1 MGHYKKNLPKGSRGA
16 RTKGLKKSHN
26 RIYCNLMGSMMIDS
40 DEKTRVLINEIE
52 CLRQRIADL
61 ERCEEER
68 RRTEEIFLELFNAT
82 EEVALLMDRE
92 GMILIANK
100 NAARLYGVPAEKL
113 PGASIYDLIPRDRI
127 QSSKQKVKAVL
138 ETRKPVRFEGKLEE
152 RVFENSLYPVLED
165 GSEVQR
171 IALYVRDITER
182 KRLAAV
188 LIQTEE
194 KYKNI
199 YENAM
204 EGIFQIGP
212 DGRFI
217 SANPS
222 LAHIHGYE
230 SPEALIKDGKNIAS
244 MYVNPEDHRR
254 LINLLFEK
262 GAAQNYEAKMV
273 RRDGSLQ
280 WISVNVR
287 LVKDD
292 RSKPLYYEGT
302 MMDITNRKMAEEALA
317 ESEERYRT
325 AIEHSNDAVSIIRGE
340 TIQYVNRRFVEIFG
354 YDRREEIIGKS
365 VLVVVHPDDQDM
377 VITMNRRRQ
386 RGEHVPVRYEFKG
399 ITKDGRVIYI
409 EVSATSIVY
418 RGTPEYLVYLR
429 DVTERKVAEE
439 VMRNERN
446 RFRTLSEN
454 APFGIIMIDKEGDF
468 EYINPKFKEL
478 FGYSLD
484 DVPNSVQWFK
494 KAFPDPKTRKEVI
507 STWIDYLRS
516 TKPGEKVPRTL
527 PATCKDGT
535 QKIIHFVP
543 VRLAT
548 GEYIVTLED
557 ITERIQAHE
566 ALVKSHQE
574 LERLNRAKTKAV
586 NHISHELRTPLAVIH
601 GTIRLLKRKLKRFLT
616 DTDLKNNMDTLERN
630 LERISEISRETD
642 EIFRISQELEAA
654 AALEDINAL
663 WQRIEDLPDMPPDV
677 RSHFDALKGWINEY
691 LSGKAGQ
698 FQSINLLPFVLDA
711 LERVK
716 QLSGHRRI
724 RFRVDGK
731 NDLFVYLDPLILQNV
746 VEGLLRNAIE
756 NTPDGGTIR
765 LGVEQKNGKIIL
777 HVTDYGVG
785 ITKENQAYIFDGLFH
800 TKETEL
806 YASKKPYDFGA
817 GGKGL
822 DLLRMK
828 VYGQRFGFDLSM
840 TSKRCVYIPTDQDLC
855 PGDISKCP
863 HVASAKE
870 CADSGGTTFTVAFE
884 PRKVSQPGHI

>member
-1 MGHYKKNLPKGSRGA
+1 MAER
-16 RTKGLKKSHN
+16 
-26 RIYCNLMGSMMIDS
+26 
-40 DEKTRVLINEIE
+40 DEKAKALIKEMDS
-52 CLRQRIADL
+52 LRQRIADL
-61 ERCEEER
+61 ERCEGDR
-68 RRTEEIFLELFNAT
+68 KRAEEIFLDLFNAT

-92 GMILIANK
+92 GIILVANK
-100 NAARLYGVPAEKL
+100 NAARLYGVPVEKL

-127 QSSKQKVKAVL
+127 RSGKEKVKTVL

-152 RVFENSLYPVLED
+152 KVFENSLYPVLED

-182 KRLAAV
+182 KRLAAI
-188 LIQTEE
+188 LKQTEK

-222 LAHIHGYE
+222 LSHIHGYD
-230 SPEALIKDGKNIAS
+230 SPEALMKDGKDIAS
-244 MYVNPEDHRR
+244 MYVNPEDHHR
-254 LINLLFEK
+254 LINLLFER
-262 GAAQNYEAKMV
+262 GAVQNHEAKMV

-292 RSKPLYYEGT
+292 QGKPLYYEGT
-302 MMDITNRKMAEEALA
+302 MMDITNRKTAEEALA

-325 AIEHSNDAVSIIRGE
+325 AIEHSNDAVAIIQSDK
-340 TIQYVNRRFVEIFG
+340 IQYVNRRFVEIFG
-354 YDRREEIIGKS
+354 YDRREDVIGKP
-365 VLVVVHPDDQDM
+365 VILVVHPDDRDM
-377 VITMNRRRQ
+377 VLRINQRRQ
-386 RGEHVPVRYEFKG
+386 RGELVPVRYEFKG
-399 ITKDGRVIYI
+399 MTKDGRVIYI

-454 APFGIIMIDKEGDF
+454 APFGIIMIDKEGGF

-484 DVPNSVQWFK
+484 DVPNSFEWFR
-494 KAFPDPKTRKEVI
+494 KAFPDPTSRKEVI
-507 STWIDYLRS
+507 STWIDYLTS

-535 QKIIHFVP
+535 QKIIHFIP

-548 GEYIVTLED
+548 GEYIVTLDD

-566 ALVKSHQE
+566 ALVKSHRE
-574 LERLNRAKTKAV
+574 LEQLNRAKTKAV

-601 GTIRLLKRKLKRFLT
+601 GNIRLLKRKSKRLLT
-616 DTDLKNNMDTLERN
+616 DTNLQNTMETLERN
-630 LERISEISRETD
+630 LERISDISRETD
-642 EIFRISQELEAA
+642 EIFRISQELEAGV
-654 AALEDINAL
+654 ALDNLDRL

-677 RSHFDALKGWINEY
+677 RSHFNALKAWLNQY
-691 LSGKAGQ
+691 LSGSTEE
-698 FQSINLLPFVLDA
+698 FQSINLFPFVLDV

-716 QLSGHRRI
+716 QLSSHRNI
-724 RFRVDGK
+724 RFQVEGK
-731 NDLFVYLDPLILQNV
+731 NDLFVFIDPLILQNV

-756 NTPDGGTIR
+756 NTPQGGLIH
-765 LGVEQKNGKIIL
+765 LVVEQKQAKVVFHI
-777 HVTDYGVG
+777 TDYGVG
-785 ITKENQAYIFDGLFH
+785 ITKENQAYVFDGLFH

-828 VYGQRFGFDLSM
+828 VYGQRFDFDLSM

-863 HVASAKE
+863 HVKNAKE
-870 CADSGGTTFTVAFE
+870 CADSGGTTFTVAFQ
-884 PRKVSQPGHI
+884 PKKASQPGHI

>member
-1 MGHYKKNLPKGSRGA
+1 MVDR
-16 RTKGLKKSHN
+16 
-26 RIYCNLMGSMMIDS
+26 
-40 DEKTRVLINEIE
+40 DEKDKALMKEME
-52 CLRQRIADL
+52 SLRRRIADL
-61 ERCEEER
+61 EHCEKER
-68 RRTEEIFLELFNAT
+68 KRTEEIFLDLFNAT

-92 GMILIANK
+92 GMILVVNK
-100 NAARLYGVPAEKL
+100 NAARLYGVPMEKL

-127 QSSKQKVKAVL
+127 RSAKEKVKTAL

-152 RVFENSLYPVLED
+152 QVFENSLYPVLED
-165 GSEVQR
+165 GAEVQR

-182 KRLAAV
+182 KRLAAI
-188 LIQTEE
+188 LRKTEE
-194 KYKNI
+194 NYKNI

-222 LAHIHGYE
+222 LSHIHGYE
-230 SPEALIKDGKNIAS
+230 SPEALMKDRKNIAS
-244 MYVNPEDHRR
+244 MYVNPEDHQR

-262 GAAQNYEAKMV
+262 GAVQNYEAKMYHKN
-273 RRDGSLQ
+273 GSLQ
-280 WISVNVR
+280 WISVNVK
-287 LVKDD
+287 LLKDD
-292 RSKPLYYEGT
+292 QGNPLRYEGT
-302 MMDITNRKMAEEALA
+302 MMDITNRKIAEEALA

-325 AIEHSNDAVSIIRGE
+325 AIEHSNDAVAMIRGDK
-340 TIQYVNRRFVEIFG
+340 IQYVNRRFVEIFG
-354 YDRREEIIGKS
+354 FDRREDCIGKP
-365 VLVVVHPDDQDM
+365 VTLVVHPDDRDM
-377 VITMNRRRQ
+377 VLTINQRRQ
-386 RGEHVPVRYEFKG
+386 KGERVPVRYEFKG
-399 ITKDGRVIYI
+399 MTKDGRVIYI

-418 RGTPEYLVYLR
+418 RGTPENLVNLR

-439 VMRNERN
+439 VVRNERN

-454 APFGIIMIDKEGDF
+454 APFGIIMIDGEGRF

-478 FGYSLD
+478 FGYNLD
-484 DVPNSVQWFK
+484 DVPNSFEWFR
-494 KAFPDPKTRKEVI
+494 KAFPDPKSRKEVI
-507 STWIDYLRS
+507 STWLDYLKS

-535 QKIIHFVP
+535 QKIIHFIP

-548 GEYIVTLED
+548 GECIVTLDD

-566 ALVKSHQE
+566 ALVKSHHE
-574 LERLNRAKTKAV
+574 LEQLNRAKTKAV

-601 GTIRLLKRKLKRFLT
+601 GNIRLLKQRLKRHST
-616 DTDLKNNMDTLERN
+616 DQSLRTILETLDRN
-630 LERISEISRETD
+630 LERLSEISAETD
-642 EIFRISQELEAA
+642 EIFRISKELEAG
-654 AALEDINAL
+654 ALLDNLGGL

-677 RSHFDALKGWINEY
+677 RSHFNALKAWLSHY
-691 LSGKAGQ
+691 LSGSTDE
-698 FQSINLLPFVLDA
+698 FQSIDFFPFVLDV

-716 QLSGHRRI
+716 QLSSHRNI
-724 RFRVDGK
+724 RFHVEGK
-731 NDLFVYLDPLILQNV
+731 SDLFVFIDPLILQNV
-746 VEGLLRNAIE
+746 VEGLLRNAVE

-765 LGVEQKNGKIIL
+765 LGVKQKNGKIIL
-777 HVTDYGVG
+777 NITDYGVG
-785 ITKENQAYIFDGLFH
+785 ITKENQAYVFDGLFH

-840 TSKRCVYIPTDQDLC
+840 TSKRCIHIPTDQDPC

-863 HVASAKE
+863 HVENAKA
-870 CADSGGTTFTVAFE
+870 CADSGGTTFTVAFQ
-884 PRKVSQPGHI
+884 PKKTSQPGHI